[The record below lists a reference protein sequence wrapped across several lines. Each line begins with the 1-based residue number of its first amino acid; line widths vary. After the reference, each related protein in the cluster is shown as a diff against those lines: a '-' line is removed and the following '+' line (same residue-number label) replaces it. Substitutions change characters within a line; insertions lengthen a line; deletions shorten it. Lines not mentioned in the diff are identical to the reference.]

1 MHMGVN
7 AYGSLSEEARRT
19 FRGRAF
25 ADVFRE
31 LAINFHVLTDVLH
44 EVRDAACADSDANLL
59 RTYEIWRKT
68 GSRRA
73 ENILRRQ
80 GVVPLTRAKRPQH

>member
-1 MHMGVN
+1 V
-7 AYGSLSEEARRT
+7 
-19 FRGRAF
+19 
-25 ADVFRE
+25 
-31 LAINFHVLTDVLH
+31 
-44 EVRDAACADSDANLL
+44 DSDTNLL

-80 GVVPLTRAKRPQH
+80 GVVPLDSAKTPRH